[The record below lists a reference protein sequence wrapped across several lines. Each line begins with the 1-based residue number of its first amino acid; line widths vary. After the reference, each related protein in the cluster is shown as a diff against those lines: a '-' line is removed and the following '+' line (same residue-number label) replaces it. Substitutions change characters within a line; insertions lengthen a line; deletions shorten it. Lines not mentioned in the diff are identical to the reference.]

1 MEAIS
6 VPSPPV
12 GILTG
17 KSWQKNCSG
26 NITHKLAGKD
36 CSKRFMSIDNISNG
50 IMKKRNSPN
59 ISDKDKKGGKCE
71 KKRIIN
77 FLKSFPTVANHADK
91 DNI

>member
-1 MEAIS
+1 
-6 VPSPPV
+6 
-12 GILTG
+12 
-17 KSWQKNCSG
+17 
-26 NITHKLAGKD
+26 
-36 CSKRFMSIDNISNG
+36 MSIDNISNG